1 MVWEIGV
8 FWTGA
13 KEVEDD
19 NCVEGK
25 HGDGQVPTVQQWG
38 ETTEQKDTGDG
49 EVLIIFKE
57 MDLIY
62 AIYRTFLND
71 VTVAFISHINIVSG
85 SIKYEGEKSPNTC
98 RFIYI
103 LNN

>member
-1 MVWEIGV
+1 MLKGNTA
-8 FWTGA
+8 TG
-13 KEVEDD
+13 KSQRSNNEERPL
-19 NCVEGK
+19 NRKTLG
-25 HGDGQVPTVQQWG
+25 
-38 ETTEQKDTGDG
+38 TGRVRVK
-49 EVLIIFKE
+49 VLIIFKE

-62 AIYRTFLND
+62 AIYRTLLND